1 MKFDFQRHFG
11 VFIGTSPNDLFRLN
25 VSALDGTDVLAND
38 AAPLIE
44 FVDFTEYCTEVMVS
58 NGVSAMGT
66 TIDLGMKT
74 GTLVFSAEGVDPFAG
89 YFIKVS
95 SPIKLVLT
103 GYPSGGSDTDW
114 FQGFV
119 KDIQRDTDANGIT
132 RVVITLGD
140 QIEQLMSLETTISEI
155 ADQTFEQRWADIDLA
170 VGSLINLNTSRT
182 TSSTL
187 FPGID
192 IFETAL
198 GDTILETMLGEL
210 GWLITTRFDV
220 VVPMSRSYLA
230 TELSGLHK
238 YEIKQEVTGSTSA
251 IRIPATYI
259 NVGSSSADII
269 STINASLTWDP
280 ATVITMVDTD
290 QADLYGNSTL
300 DIELNLADEDNLSN
314 WAFYA
319 LTLTGNQNI
328 KSISVDG
335 LNHRNMHLHEVY
347 EMEPAEC
354 VLVNVQANGINVN
367 ENYLISKVTH
377 MITPDTWQTDLELW
391 RN

>member
-1 MKFDFQRHFG
+1 MFNFDTDFG
-11 VFIGTSPNDLFRLN
+11 VFIGTSPNTLFRLN
-25 VSALDGTDVLAND
+25 VSPLDGTDVLAND
-38 AAPLIE
+38 AVSNIE
-44 FVDFTEYCTEVMVS
+44 YVDFSEYCTEVIVS
-58 NGVSAMGT
+58 NGVSAIGT

-74 GTLVFSAEGVDPFAG
+74 GTLVFSADGVDPFAG
-89 YFIKVS
+89 YFIKVN
-95 SPIKLVLT
+95 SPIKLVLKH
-103 GYPSGGSDTDW
+103 YPGGSDTDW
-114 FQGFV
+114 FYGFV

-132 RVVITLGD
+132 RVVMTLGD
-140 QIEQLMSLETTISEI
+140 QIEQLMSFETTISSVP
-155 ADQTFEQRWADIDLA
+155 DQTFQQRWADIDTA
-170 VGSLINLNTSRT
+170 FGTSIANLNVSRT
-182 TSSTL
+182 TSSVL

-210 GWLITTRFDV
+210 GWLMTTRFDV
-220 VVPMSRSYLA
+220 IVPMSRSYLA
-230 TELSGLHK
+230 TTLAGAHE
-238 YEIKQEVTGSTSA
+238 YEIHQDVTDA
-251 IRIPATYI
+251 HIPPTYI
-259 NVGSSSADII
+259 NVASSSADIV

-280 ATVITMVDTD
+280 ATVVTVVDTD

-300 DIELNLADEDNLSN
+300 DIELNLANEDQLTN
-314 WAFYA
+314 WAYYA

-328 KSISVDG
+328 KSVSVDAID
-335 LNHRNMHLHEVY
+335 HRNSQLHNVY

-377 MITPDTWQTDLELW
+377 MITPNTWQTDLELW